1 MRKNYLWYQFFRY
14 VVKSGLH
21 VFYKHIRIE
30 GRENIPENKPVLF
43 VPNHQNSFI
52 DALLVVCHTSYFIY
66 FLTRA
71 ESFRPKPVAL
81 FLKSLNLLPVYRVR
95 DGFSSVLKNEETFEI
110 CYQRFKKNDAVLIF
124 PEANHD
130 LKRRIRPLSK
140 GFTRIVFGA
149 MEKTGWQMDLH
160 VIPVGINYSSH
171 RKSNTPISIH
181 FGEPILAKNYR
192 EQWQVD
198 ENAATESLK
207 EETSRRMK
215 TLVTH
220 VRELREYPLHELLLD
235 VLEPNR
241 EILTKPEIMNSRAE
255 IVSAQAT
262 DELIQKAKNL
272 LDKLKAGK
280 DDVPKIAS
288 LAKRAS
294 FLNPLA
300 ALCRLNCWLPSLPIR
315 YMLKNVIQDRAFDAS
330 IKFLLALILFPFFF
344 LTIGL
349 LIFLVSGS
357 AAAAFIYIAFSFLS
371 VILLPQWCTFSRWQ
385 KKKEIQPDLKTV
397 IDYFKD
403 MRTSKL
409 FKTE

>member
-21 VFYKHIRIE
+21 VFYKHIHIE

-149 MEKTGWQMDLH
+149 MEKTNWQMDLH

-171 RKSNTPISIH
+171 RKSNTPMSIH
-181 FGEPILAKNYR
+181 FGKPILAKNYR
-192 EQWQVD
+192 QEWKTD
-198 ENAATESLK
+198 ENTATESLK

-220 VRELREYPLHELLLD
+220 VPELGEYPLHELLLD
-235 VLEPNR
+235 VLEPHR
-241 EILTKPEIMNSRAE
+241 EILTKPEIMNNRVE
-255 IVSAQAT
+255 LISAKAN
-262 DELIQKAKNL
+262 DELIQKASDL

-280 DDVPKIAS
+280 DDVPEIAFQ
-288 LAKRAS
+288 AKRAS

-300 ALCRLNCWLPSLPIR
+300 ALCRLNCLVPSLPIR
-315 YMLKNVIQDRAFDAS
+315 HLLKNVIQDRAFDAS
-330 IKFLLALILFPFFF
+330 IKFLLALTLFPFFF
-344 LTIGL
+344 LSVCL
-349 LIFLVSGS
+349 LIFLISGS
-357 AAAAFIYIAFSFLS
+357 AAAAIIYLAFSFLS
-371 VILLPQWCTFSRWQ
+371 VILFPRWCTFSSWR
-385 KKKEIQPDLKTV
+385 KKKEIFPDLKPA

-403 MRTSKL
+403 LRNKL

>member
-21 VFYKHIRIE
+21 VFYKHIHIE
-30 GRENIPENKPVLF
+30 GRENIPKNKPVLF

-81 FLKSLNLLPVYRVR
+81 FLKSLNLLPVYRIR
-95 DGFSSVLKNEETFEI
+95 DGFSSVLKNEETFET

-149 MEKTGWQMDLH
+149 MEKTAWQMDLH
-160 VIPVGINYSSH
+160 VVPVGINYSSH

-181 FGEPILAKNYR
+181 FGEPISAKNYHQ
-192 EQWQVD
+192 EWKAD
-198 ENAATESLK
+198 ENAAAESLK
-207 EETSRRMK
+207 QETSRQMK

-220 VRELREYPLHELLLD
+220 VPELGEYPLHELLLD

-241 EILTKPEIMNSRAE
+241 EILTNPEIMNRHVE
-255 IVSAQAT
+255 IISTHAT
-262 DELIQKAKNL
+262 DELIEQASDL
-272 LDKLKAGK
+272 LDNLKAGK
-280 DDVPKIAS
+280 DDVPEIAS
-288 LAKRAS
+288 WAKRAS

-315 YMLKNVIQDRAFDAS
+315 HLLKNVIQDRAFDAS
-330 IKFLLALILFPFFF
+330 IKFLLALTLFPFFF
-344 LTIGL
+344 FTIGL
-349 LIFLVSGS
+349 LILLISGS
-357 AAAAFIYIAFSFLS
+357 AVAATAYIAISFLS
-371 VILLPQWCTFSRWQ
+371 VIFFPEWCTFSRWR
-385 KKKEIQPDLKTV
+385 KKKEIQPDLKSR
-397 IDYFKD
+397 IEYFKD
-403 MRTSKL
+403 IRSKL